1 MKYGR
6 NETPVKSNINC
17 EKYTIKNNNLYGKAE
32 IFLKKI

>member
-17 EKYTIKNNNLYGKAE
+17 EKYTINNNLYGKAE